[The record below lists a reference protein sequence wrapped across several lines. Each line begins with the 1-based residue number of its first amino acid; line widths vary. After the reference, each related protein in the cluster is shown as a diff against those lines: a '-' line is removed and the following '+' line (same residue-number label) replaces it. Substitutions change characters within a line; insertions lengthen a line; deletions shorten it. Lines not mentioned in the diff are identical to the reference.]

1 MALDLAGILLQHL
14 HGSTCKDEG
23 VLVYV
28 RGGELFASQVHNPVT
43 ELVVTRCDKA
53 DPLTVKGMADGK
65 SGVAAATVMS
75 EVWGI

>member
-1 MALDLAGILLQHL
+1 M
-14 HGSTCKDEG
+14 
-23 VLVYV
+23 YV

-65 SGVAAATVMS
+65 SGVAAATVMR